1 MHSINNFFIDKKEG
15 GHKNCL
21 QLKNFIEKF
30 IENETHL
37 VLDKFS
43 KILKIPINTLKDK
56 SKQIVIN
63 QFSFKEGKFILNFS
77 ILRVSFDYLVFL
89 FFIFSQL
96 FYIKSKKN
104 TRHNINLMLDGVDDA
119 DQLYRFKNII
129 SNFNESLILV
139 KKKFNFDKKKFNH
152 SKILFKNNFFKI
164 SGLLNN
170 KFKKIFIYGYQIYR
184 ISLNKK
190 FNFFK
195 LINIILNSSINYD
208 YLFNK
213 YNVKFLL
220 HDRFFNTCPIRNYFL
235 KKMCNGKS
243 AAVQVHL
250 AESAISL
257 FIFSE
262 IIFTI
267 ADEQDTK
274 NKLIS
279 LGGDIKFSYAVG
291 SLKMEHLLDIDSAKD
306 NKKYFSDILI
316 IGVNI
321 TDWYYTSNITAK
333 AYYKFLKIIKEISL
347 MFPKKKIIYKHH
359 PNFKWNKLES
369 KILNNTNIKII
380 IDKTEIKNKIEY
392 ILNVV
397 SKRVLNFFY
406 LKPKQDTKLNS
417 LFYGSYY
424 YLLNSKFIISF
435 GSTMILE
442 AVKIKRNVF
451 FINPDSLENP
461 YFEKLTYLKK
471 YIISDLKNLKDKFK
485 NLHSSKSIGSKEKFY
500 TQSSPSKLIYN
511 IINKVAHS

>member
-1 MHSINNFFIDKKEG
+1 MHSINNFYIDKKVG

-21 QLKNFIEKF
+21 HLKNFIEKF
-30 IENETHL
+30 IENETYL

-43 KILKIPINTLKDK
+43 KILEIPIDTLKDK
-56 SKQIVIN
+56 SKQIVTN
-63 QFSFKEGKFILNFS
+63 QFSFKEGKFVLNFS
-77 ILRVSFDYLVFL
+77 TIRVSFDYCIFL
-89 FFIFSQL
+89 FLIFSQL
-96 FYIKSKKN
+96 LKMKSKKN
-104 TRHNINLMLDGVDDA
+104 TRRNINFMLDGVDHV

-129 SNFNESLILV
+129 NNFNNNLILV
-139 KKKFNFDKKKFNH
+139 KKNLNFNRKE
-152 SKILFKNNFFKI
+152 FKSTNIFLKNIFFKT
-164 SGLLNN
+164 SSLLNK

-184 ISLNKK
+184 VSLNEK

-195 LINIILNSSINYD
+195 LINVILNSSINYN

-213 YNVKFLL
+213 YDVKILL

-235 KKMCNGKS
+235 KKLCNGKS

-291 SLKMEHLLDIDSAKD
+291 SLKMEHLLDITSAKD
-306 NKKYFSDILI
+306 SKKYFSDILI
-316 IGVNI
+316 IGINI
-321 TDWYYTSNITAK
+321 TDWYHTSSITAE

-347 MFPKKKIIYKHH
+347 IFPKKKIIYKHH
-359 PNFKWNKLES
+359 PNFKWNKLEA
-369 KILNNTNIKII
+369 KILNNSNIKII
-380 IDKTEIKNKIEY
+380 IDKKEIKNEIGY
-392 ILNVV
+392 ILNIVF
-397 SKRVLNFFY
+397 KRMLNFFFIE
-406 LKPKQDTKLNS
+406 PKQDTKLNS
-417 LFYGSYY
+417 LFYGSYR
-424 YLLNSKFIISF
+424 YLLNSQFIISF

-442 AVKIKRNVF
+442 ALKLNRNAF

-461 YFEKLTYLKK
+461 YFEKLAHLDK
-471 YIISDLKNLKDKFK
+471 YIISDLKNLKDKFD
-485 NLHSSKSIGSKEKFY
+485 NLENSKLIESKEKNY
-500 TQSSPSKLIYN
+500 IEGSSSKLICT
-511 IINKVAHS
+511 IIDKITHS